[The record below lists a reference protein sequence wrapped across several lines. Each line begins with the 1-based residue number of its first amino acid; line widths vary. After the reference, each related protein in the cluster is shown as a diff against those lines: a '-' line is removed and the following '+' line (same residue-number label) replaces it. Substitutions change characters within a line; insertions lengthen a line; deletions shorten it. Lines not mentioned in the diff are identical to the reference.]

1 MSIAV
6 IIVFIYWLWCYYS
19 FRQEYRYY
27 KIVLFVTAEDAKKD
41 PSPKNRL
48 EYASALMLCQHYS
61 DALNIFEELDAEGLS
76 NNYDFIPLN
85 ITFCKKPHPLMSRP
99 KNLNGSYWHNFILVR
114 LGSRRQVYITEE
126 TQLKV
131 NAVIRQMGRQ

>member
-1 MSIAV
+1 MSIAA

-41 PSPKNRL
+41 HSPKNRL
-48 EYASALMLCQHYS
+48 EYASALMLCQRYS

-76 NNYDFIPLN
+76 KNYDFIPLN
-85 ITFCKKPHPLMSRP
+85 ISFCKKPHPLMSRP
-99 KNLNGSYWHNFILVR
+99 KNLNGSYWHNFFLVR
-114 LGSRRQVYITEE
+114 LGARRLPYITEE

-131 NAVIRQMGRQ
+131 NAVMRQMGRQ

>member
-1 MSIAV
+1 MSIAA

-48 EYASALMLCQHYS
+48 EYASALMLCQRYS
-61 DALNIFEELDAEGLS
+61 DALNIFEELDAE
-76 NNYDFIPLN
+76 
-85 ITFCKKPHPLMSRP
+85 R
-99 KNLNGSYWHNFILVR
+99 
-114 LGSRRQVYITEE
+114 
-126 TQLKV
+126 
-131 NAVIRQMGRQ
+131 

>member
-1 MSIAV
+1 MYIAA

-27 KIVLFVTAEDAKKD
+27 KIVLFVTTEDAKKD

-48 EYASALMLCQHYS
+48 EYASALMLCQRYS

-76 NNYDFIPLN
+76 KKYDFIPLN
-85 ITFCKKPHPLMSRP
+85 ITFCKKPHPLMSRQ
-99 KNLNGSYWHNFILVR
+99 KNLNGSYWHNFFLVR
-114 LGSRRQVYITEE
+114 LGARRQVYITEE
-126 TQLKV
+126 TQLKL
-131 NAVIRQMGRQ
+131 NAVMRQMGRQ